1 MSGNASPS
9 EGIQPGWGRDFVCAS
24 LPVTLSPCYRRK
36 LTDGLERLPSKAD
49 RGSKHINAQ
58 IEDPKC
64 LRVLVRR
71 DYETVGAQWAT
82 SKRGV
87 TSIKLDRP
95 VDSFILVNRRPKPK
109 TEPSEPQNRS
119 KQNP

>member
-1 MSGNASPS
+1 MLLTL
-9 EGIQPGWGRDFVCAS
+9 
-24 LPVTLSPCYRRK
+24 LPQV
-36 LTDGLERLPSKAD
+36 
-49 RGSKHINAQ
+49 N
-58 IEDPKC
+58 DPKC

-71 DYETVGAQWAT
+71 GYETVSAQWAT

-109 TEPSEPQNRS
+109 TEPSEPQ
-119 KQNP
+119 P